1 MKIIIIGNGK
11 VGYTLAQQLSSE
23 KHDLT
28 IIDSTPA
35 ALQRADSNLDV
46 LCVTGNGAS
55 ISVLIDAGVRRTDL
69 VIAVTNYDEVNIMCC
84 LIAKKL
90 GAKHTIA
97 RIRTPDYYNDAPLL
111 KRETGLDMIINPE
124 LSAAQEISRI
134 LRFPNASSI
143 ESFARGRVEMIGFR
157 LEKGDSLAG
166 IPLYE
171 FNRLHPNR
179 TLLCAVQRGD
189 EVVIPNGSF
198 VPEFGD
204 TGYIIGSP
212 SELSRIFREL
222 GRPMTKIKDVTV
234 IGGSRITIYLAH
246 ALEKMDMH
254 MRIIEIDM
262 AKCQMLSEALPHVL
276 VIQGDGTDNDLLESE
291 NALSADAFV
300 TLTGRDEENLLMAL
314 NAIHAGVGKVIA
326 KMTRPN
332 YINLV
337 RDTEID
343 SIISPKDITAN
354 QISSYVRAIANS
366 EGSAV
371 ERLYKLLGDKLEA
384 VEFTA
389 NASTRFLNTAL
400 KDLKLRDGLLIAS
413 IVRGDDTII
422 PDGNDM
428 ILEGDRVIVVAKS
441 LFLQDLNDILK

>member
-291 NALSADAFV
+291 NALTV
-300 TLTGRDEENLLMAL
+300 
-314 NAIHAGVGKVIA
+314 
-326 KMTRPN
+326 MT
-332 YINLV
+332 
-337 RDTEID
+337 
-343 SIISPKDITAN
+343 
-354 QISSYVRAIANS
+354 
-366 EGSAV
+366 
-371 ERLYKLLGDKLEA
+371 
-384 VEFTA
+384 
-389 NASTRFLNTAL
+389 TRET
-400 KDLKLRDGLLIAS
+400 
-413 IVRGDDTII
+413 RG
-422 PDGNDM
+422 M
-428 ILEGDRVIVVAKS
+428 K
-441 LFLQDLNDILK
+441 